1 MPVSKYSQKR
11 KAASNSTS
19 DKPKRPDYYVCT
31 KCGNLFNKAEHRKN
45 FSTVKSK
52 LWISNESKIPICN
65 DCLRSLY
72 DYYLAALGDPYQ
84 AYRRLCMQFDIYY
97 CDAIVASVLK
107 NDQSSDRFGAYIS
120 QLNYAR
126 YQDKTYDNT
135 IEEDKTNSAPAVD
148 ITQDDN
154 TDDIREFV
162 EIFGEETG
170 FKKREQ
176 EVMLKLYN
184 EQLEHIPPPLVPSL
198 NEMLKD
204 LAKFKI
210 LQGRAIAHDDMKEIN
225 TYSTQFNAARK
236 YIDSK
241 VEAFKKN
248 AAVEENSVIVG
259 TVAELIENFAPA
271 DLWQKPD
278 AFADVDELNENV
290 TQRLLRCVKNFFT
303 GSRESDPTFKLPD

>member
-11 KAASNSTS
+11 KAASATTP
-19 DKPKRPDYYVCT
+19 DRPKKPDYYVCT
-31 KCGNLFNKAEHRKN
+31 KCGKLFNKAEHKK
-45 FSTVKSK
+45 SIATVKSR
-52 LWISNESKIPICN
+52 LWESNENKIPICN
-65 DCLRSLY
+65 DCLRTLY
-72 DYYLAALGDPYQ
+72 DYYLTALGDPYQ
-84 AYRRLCMQFDIYY
+84 AYRRLCMRFDIYY

-135 IEEDKTNSAPAVD
+135 IEEDVTNTAPVVEEEKQED
-148 ITQDDN
+148 TS
-154 TDDIREFV
+154 DDIQEFV

-184 EQLEHIPPPLVPSL
+184 EQLEHIPPPLVPTL

-241 VEAFKKN
+241 VEAYKKN
-248 AAVEENSVIVG
+248 AAAEENAVIVG
-259 TVAELIENFAPA
+259 TVTELIENFA
-271 DLWQKPD
+271 KI
-278 AFADVDELNENV
+278 NG
-290 TQRLLRCVKNFFT
+290 LRVIY
-303 GSRESDPTFKLPD
+303 